1 MLETRDEWINL
12 FFDNVRNKRGIDKP
26 AFEEGIKWLYNDLL
40 KKPTPKIIYCDG
52 WLSCLLTIAILKNKN
67 LIKKSWASVRASV
80 RASVWD
86 SVGAPV
92 GASIMASVRASAW
105 DSVGAPVGDSAW
117 DSVKASVWDSVGAP
131 VWDSVKA
138 SIGDSIGDS
147 VGDSIRASVGDS
159 IGASVGDSVW
169 ASVGASVWAPVWDSV
184 KASIGD
190 SIGDSVGDSIRAS
203 VGDSIGDSVGDS
215 IRASVGD
222 SVWASVGASVWDSV
236 GDSVRDS
243 IRASV
248 GASVGDSVR
257 DSVGDS
263 VGDSIRAS
271 VWASVRAS
279 VRASVG
285 DSIRASVG
293 DSIRASVNEYSSY
306 IDLSN
311 YGWVSF
317 YDFFEKIN
325 LLDNFNFK
333 QYKKLIRSNVFNAYE
348 YENYVFAIQPPVYIE
363 TNLAGRLHSTTQAA
377 VQFRDGSEYY
387 FINGRSIPAWI
398 VNDKSSITKERF
410 MKETDADIKG
420 AIYESIGQQGMLDL
434 LGAKVVDRREIVHA
448 NGDREVV
455 ELLKTDD
462 LFKEIDNQPFAW
474 VSMCCPSTGTH
485 YLQGV
490 EPHHT
495 NAIEAIASLSPFN
508 AKDYSFNFR
517 A

>member
-40 KKPTPKIIYCDG
+40 EKPTPKIIYCDG
-52 WLSCLLTIAILKNKN
+52 WLSCLLAIAILKNKN
-67 LIKKSWASVRASV
+67 LIKKSWDSVGDSV
-80 RASVWD
+80 GDSVWD
-86 SVGAPV
+86 SV
-92 GASIMASVRASAW
+92 R
-105 DSVGAPVGDSAW
+105 
-117 DSVKASVWDSVGAP
+117 ASVWDSVGAP

-147 VGDSIRASVGDS
+147 VR
-159 IGASVGDSVW
+159 
-169 ASVGASVWAPVWDSV
+169 
-184 KASIGD
+184 
-190 SIGDSVGDSIRAS
+190 
-203 VGDSIGDSVGDS
+203 
-215 IRASVGD
+215 
-222 SVWASVGASVWDSV
+222 
-236 GDSVRDS
+236 DSVRD
-243 IRASV
+243 
-248 GASVGDSVR
+248 
-257 DSVGDS
+257 
-263 VGDSIRAS
+263 
-271 VWASVRAS
+271 
-279 VRASVG
+279 
-285 DSIRASVG
+285 
-293 DSIRASVNEYSSY
+293 SVNEYSSY

>member
-67 LIKKSWASVRASV
+67 LIKKSWASVGASV
-80 RASVWD
+80 R
-86 SVGAPV
+86 
-92 GASIMASVRASAW
+92 
-105 DSVGAPVGDSAW
+105 
-117 DSVKASVWDSVGAP
+117 
-131 VWDSVKA
+131 
-138 SIGDSIGDS
+138 
-147 VGDSIRASVGDS
+147 
-159 IGASVGDSVW
+159 DSVW
-169 ASVGASVWAPVWDSV
+169 
-184 KASIGD
+184 
-190 SIGDSVGDSIRAS
+190 
-203 VGDSIGDSVGDS
+203 
-215 IRASVGD
+215 
-222 SVWASVGASVWDSV
+222 ASVWDSV
-236 GDSVRDS
+236 GDSVWAS
-243 IRASV
+243 VWASVEASV
-248 GASVGDSVR
+248 GASVEASVK
-257 DSVGDS
+257 DSVGAS
-263 VGDSIRAS
+263 VWDS
-271 VWASVRAS
+271 VWASV
-279 VRASVG
+279 G
-285 DSIRASVG
+285 
-293 DSIRASVNEYSSY
+293 ASVNEYSSY

-311 YGWVSF
+311 YGWASF

-398 VNDKSSITKERF
+398 VNDKSSITKEQF

-455 ELLKTDD
+455 ELLKTND

>member
-40 KKPTPKIIYCDG
+40 EKPTPKIIYCDG
-52 WLSCLLTIAILKNKN
+52 WLSCLLAIAILKNKN
-67 LIKKSWASVRASV
+67 LIKKSWDSVGDSVGDSVWDSVRASVWASVRDSVGDSVRASV

-147 VGDSIRASVGDS
+147 VR
-159 IGASVGDSVW
+159 
-169 ASVGASVWAPVWDSV
+169 
-184 KASIGD
+184 
-190 SIGDSVGDSIRAS
+190 
-203 VGDSIGDSVGDS
+203 
-215 IRASVGD
+215 
-222 SVWASVGASVWDSV
+222 
-236 GDSVRDS
+236 DSVRD
-243 IRASV
+243 
-248 GASVGDSVR
+248 
-257 DSVGDS
+257 
-263 VGDSIRAS
+263 
-271 VWASVRAS
+271 
-279 VRASVG
+279 
-285 DSIRASVG
+285 
-293 DSIRASVNEYSSY
+293 SVNEYSSY

>member
-12 FFDNVRNKRGIDKP
+12 FFDNVRNKRDIDKP

-52 WLSCLLTIAILKNKN
+52 WLSCLLTIAILKDKN
-67 LIKKSWASVRASV
+67 LIKKSWA
-80 RASVWD
+80 
-86 SVGAPV
+86 P
-92 GASIMASVRASAW
+92 
-105 DSVGAPVGDSAW
+105 
-117 DSVKASVWDSVGAP
+117 VWDSVGAP
-131 VWDSVKA
+131 VWA
-138 SIGDSIGDS
+138 
-147 VGDSIRASVGDS
+147 SIRAS
-159 IGASVGDSVW
+159 
-169 ASVGASVWAPVWDSV
+169 
-184 KASIGD
+184 
-190 SIGDSVGDSIRAS
+190 IR
-203 VGDSIGDSVGDS
+203 
-215 IRASVGD
+215 
-222 SVWASVGASVWDSV
+222 ASVWDSV
-236 GDSVRDS
+236 WD
-243 IRASV
+243 
-248 GASVGDSVR
+248 
-257 DSVGDS
+257 
-263 VGDSIRAS
+263 S
-271 VWASVRAS
+271 VWASI
-279 VRASVG
+279 G
-285 DSIRASVG
+285 D
-293 DSIRASVNEYSSY
+293 SVNEYSSY

-455 ELLKTDD
+455 ELLKTND

>member
-67 LIKKSWASVRASV
+67 LIKKSWASVWDSV
-80 RASVWD
+80 WASVWD
-86 SVGAPV
+86 SVGDSVGDSVKASIMTSVWNSVGAPV
-92 GASIMASVRASAW
+92 GASIMTSVRDSAW
-105 DSVGAPVGDSAW
+105 DPVGAPVGDSAW
-117 DSVKASVWDSVGAP
+117 DSVKASVWDSVGASIR
-131 VWDSVKA
+131 DSVK
-138 SIGDSIGDS
+138 DS
-147 VGDSIRASVGDS
+147 VRDSVWTSVE
-159 IGASVGDSVW
+159 APVRDSVW
-169 ASVGASVWAPVWDSV
+169 ASVGDSV
-184 KASIGD
+184 RDSVMASIM
-190 SIGDSVGDSIRAS
+190 DSVEA
-203 VGDSIGDSVGDS
+203 
-215 IRASVGD
+215 
-222 SVWASVGASVWDSV
+222 SVWASVWDSVWDSVWASVWDSV
-236 GDSVRDS
+236 GDSV
-243 IRASV
+243 
-248 GASVGDSVR
+248 GDSVR
-257 DSVGDS
+257 DSVE
-263 VGDSIRAS
+263 
-271 VWASVRAS
+271 
-279 VRASVG
+279 
-285 DSIRASVG
+285 
-293 DSIRASVNEYSSY
+293 EYSTY

>member
-67 LIKKSWASVRASV
+67 LIKKSWASVGASV
-80 RASVWD
+80 RDSVWASVGDSVKDSVKASVKASVKDSVWDSVGDSVWD

-92 GASIMASVRASAW
+92 GDSVKA
-105 DSVGAPVGDSAW
+105 SVGAPVGDSVKASVK
-117 DSVKASVWDSVGAP
+117 DSVKASVK
-131 VWDSVKA
+131 DSVK
-138 SIGDSIGDS
+138 D
-147 VGDSIRASVGDS
+147 
-159 IGASVGDSVW
+159 SVGDSVW
-169 ASVGASVWAPVWDSV
+169 
-184 KASIGD
+184 
-190 SIGDSVGDSIRAS
+190 
-203 VGDSIGDSVGDS
+203 
-215 IRASVGD
+215 
-222 SVWASVGASVWDSV
+222 ASVWDSV
-236 GDSVRDS
+236 GDSVGAS
-243 IRASV
+243 VKASV
-248 GASVGDSVR
+248 GAPVGDSVR
-257 DSVGDS
+257 DSIRDS
-263 VGDSIRAS
+263 VW
-271 VWASVRAS
+271 V
-279 VRASVG
+279 
-285 DSIRASVG
+285 
-293 DSIRASVNEYSSY
+293 SVNEYSSY

-311 YGWVSF
+311 YGWASF

-398 VNDKSSITKERF
+398 VNDKSSITKEQF

-455 ELLKTDD
+455 ELLKTND

>member
-67 LIKKSWASVRASV
+67 LIKKSWDSVGDSV
-80 RASVWD
+80 GDSVMASVWD
-86 SVGAPV
+86 SVGT
-92 GASIMASVRASAW
+92 SVR
-105 DSVGAPVGDSAW
+105 D
-117 DSVKASVWDSVGAP
+117 
-131 VWDSVKA
+131 
-138 SIGDSIGDS
+138 
-147 VGDSIRASVGDS
+147 
-159 IGASVGDSVW
+159 SVGDSVW
-169 ASVGASVWAPVWDSV
+169 ASV
-184 KASIGD
+184 
-190 SIGDSVGDSIRAS
+190 
-203 VGDSIGDSVGDS
+203 
-215 IRASVGD
+215 
-222 SVWASVGASVWDSV
+222 
-236 GDSVRDS
+236 
-243 IRASV
+243 
-248 GASVGDSVR
+248 
-257 DSVGDS
+257 
-263 VGDSIRAS
+263 RAS
-271 VWASVRAS
+271 VWASVRDSVWDS
-279 VRASVG
+279 VRDSVR
-285 DSIRASVG
+285 D
-293 DSIRASVNEYSSY
+293 SVNEYSSY

-462 LFKEIDNQPFAW
+462 LFEEIDNQPFAW

>member
-12 FFDNVRNKRGIDKP
+12 FFDNVRNKRDIDKP

-52 WLSCLLTIAILKNKN
+52 WLSCLLTIAILKDKN
-67 LIKKSWASVRASV
+67 LIKKSWA
-80 RASVWD
+80 
-86 SVGAPV
+86 PV
-92 GASIMASVRASAW
+92 G
-105 DSVGAPVGDSAW
+105 
-117 DSVKASVWDSVGAP
+117 DSVGAP
-131 VWDSVKA
+131 VWA
-138 SIGDSIGDS
+138 SI
-147 VGDSIRASVGDS
+147 R
-159 IGASVGDSVW
+159 
-169 ASVGASVWAPVWDSV
+169 
-184 KASIGD
+184 
-190 SIGDSVGDSIRAS
+190 
-203 VGDSIGDSVGDS
+203 
-215 IRASVGD
+215 
-222 SVWASVGASVWDSV
+222 ASVWDSV
-236 GDSVRDS
+236 GDSVGASVWDSVWASVWASVGDS
-243 IRASV
+243 IMDSVMASVKDSIMASVKASVRASV
-248 GASVGDSVR
+248 GASVRDSIMDSVGDSVR
-257 DSVGDS
+257 DSVRDS
-263 VGDSIRAS
+263 VM
-271 VWASVRAS
+271 
-279 VRASVG
+279 
-285 DSIRASVG
+285 
-293 DSIRASVNEYSSY
+293 ASVNEYSSY

>member
-12 FFDNVRNKRGIDKP
+12 FFDNVRNKRDIRQACFRRRDQM
-26 AFEEGIKWLYNDLL
+26 ALQRFAE
-40 KKPTPKIIYCDG
+40 KPTPKIIYCDG
-52 WLSCLLTIAILKNKN
+52 WLSCLLTIAILKDKN
-67 LIKKSWASVRASV
+67 LIKKSWAPVWDSVGAPVWASI

-92 GASIMASVRASAW
+92 GAS
-105 DSVGAPVGDSAW
+105 VGAPVGAPVGASVMASIRDSAW
-117 DSVKASVWDSVGAP
+117 DSAWGSVGDSVRASVWDSVGAP
-131 VWDSVKA
+131 VWA
-138 SIGDSIGDS
+138 
-147 VGDSIRASVGDS
+147 SIRASVR
-159 IGASVGDSVW
+159 APVW
-169 ASVGASVWAPVWDSV
+169 AS
-184 KASIGD
+184 I
-190 SIGDSVGDSIRAS
+190 
-203 VGDSIGDSVGDS
+203 
-215 IRASVGD
+215 
-222 SVWASVGASVWDSV
+222 
-236 GDSVRDS
+236 
-243 IRASV
+243 
-248 GASVGDSVR
+248 
-257 DSVGDS
+257 
-263 VGDSIRAS
+263 
-271 VWASVRAS
+271 RAS
-279 VRASVG
+279 VRASVWA
-285 DSIRASVG
+285 SIRASVRASVWDSGWDSVWASIG
-293 DSIRASVNEYSSY
+293 DSVNEYSSY

-455 ELLKTDD
+455 ELLKTND

>member
-52 WLSCLLTIAILKNKN
+52 WLSCLLTIAILKDKN
-67 LIKKSWASVRASV
+67 LIKKSWASVGDSV
-80 RASVWD
+80 MASVWA
-86 SVGAPV
+86 SVG
-92 GASIMASVRASAW
+92 
-105 DSVGAPVGDSAW
+105 
-117 DSVKASVWDSVGAP
+117 DSVKASVWDSVRG
-131 VWDSVKA
+131 
-138 SIGDSIGDS
+138 
-147 VGDSIRASVGDS
+147 
-159 IGASVGDSVW
+159 SVW
-169 ASVGASVWAPVWDSV
+169 
-184 KASIGD
+184 
-190 SIGDSVGDSIRAS
+190 
-203 VGDSIGDSVGDS
+203 
-215 IRASVGD
+215 
-222 SVWASVGASVWDSV
+222 
-236 GDSVRDS
+236 
-243 IRASV
+243 
-248 GASVGDSVR
+248 

-263 VGDSIRAS
+263 VGDSIMDS
-271 VWASVRAS
+271 VKDSVM
-279 VRASVG
+279 
-285 DSIRASVG
+285 D
-293 DSIRASVNEYSSY
+293 SVNEYSSY

-455 ELLKTDD
+455 ELLKTND

>member
-67 LIKKSWASVRASV
+67 LIKKSWDSAWDSVWASVRDSIGASVWASVEAPVKDSVWDSVMDSVKDSVWASV
-80 RASVWD
+80 RDSVMDSVKDSVWASVWD
-86 SVGAPV
+86 SV
-92 GASIMASVRASAW
+92 M
-105 DSVGAPVGDSAW
+105 DSVED
-117 DSVKASVWDSVGAP
+117 SVWDSVR
-131 VWDSVKA
+131 D
-138 SIGDSIGDS
+138 
-147 VGDSIRASVGDS
+147 
-159 IGASVGDSVW
+159 
-169 ASVGASVWAPVWDSV
+169 
-184 KASIGD
+184 
-190 SIGDSVGDSIRAS
+190 
-203 VGDSIGDSVGDS
+203 
-215 IRASVGD
+215 
-222 SVWASVGASVWDSV
+222 SVWDSV
-236 GDSVRDS
+236 GDSVMASVGDSVWDSVRDSVMDSIRDS

-248 GASVGDSVR
+248 WDSVM
-257 DSVGDS
+257 
-263 VGDSIRAS
+263 
-271 VWASVRAS
+271 
-279 VRASVG
+279 
-285 DSIRASVG
+285 

-387 FINGRSIPAWI
+387 FINGRPIPAWI

>member
-12 FFDNVRNKRGIDKP
+12 FFDNVRNKRDIDKP

-52 WLSCLLTIAILKNKN
+52 WLSCLLTIAILKDKN
-67 LIKKSWASVRASV
+67 LIKKSWA
-80 RASVWD
+80 
-86 SVGAPV
+86 PV
-92 GASIMASVRASAW
+92 
-105 DSVGAPVGDSAW
+105 
-117 DSVKASVWDSVGAP
+117 
-131 VWDSVKA
+131 
-138 SIGDSIGDS
+138 
-147 VGDSIRASVGDS
+147 
-159 IGASVGDSVW
+159 
-169 ASVGASVWAPVWDSV
+169 
-184 KASIGD
+184 
-190 SIGDSVGDSIRAS
+190 
-203 VGDSIGDSVGDS
+203 
-215 IRASVGD
+215 RASVGD
-222 SVWASVGASVWDSV
+222 SVMASIGDSVWDSV
-236 GDSVRDS
+236 W
-243 IRASV
+243 
-248 GASVGDSVR
+248 DSVR
-257 DSVGDS
+257 DSVM
-263 VGDSIRAS
+263 
-271 VWASVRAS
+271 ASVRAS

-285 DSIRASVG
+285 DSVG
-293 DSIRASVNEYSSY
+293 DSVNEYSSY

-455 ELLKTDD
+455 ELLKTND

>member
-12 FFDNVRNKRGIDKP
+12 FFDNVRNKRGIDEP

-52 WLSCLLTIAILKNKN
+52 WLSCLLTIAILKDKN
-67 LIKKSWASVRASV
+67 LIKKLWASVGN
-80 RASVWD
+80 SVWD
-86 SVGAPV
+86 SVRN
-92 GASIMASVRASAW
+92 SV
-105 DSVGAPVGDSAW
+105 D
-117 DSVKASVWDSVGAP
+117 
-131 VWDSVKA
+131 
-138 SIGDSIGDS
+138 
-147 VGDSIRASVGDS
+147 
-159 IGASVGDSVW
+159 
-169 ASVGASVWAPVWDSV
+169 
-184 KASIGD
+184 
-190 SIGDSVGDSIRAS
+190 
-203 VGDSIGDSVGDS
+203 
-215 IRASVGD
+215 
-222 SVWASVGASVWDSV
+222 
-236 GDSVRDS
+236 
-243 IRASV
+243 
-248 GASVGDSVR
+248 
-257 DSVGDS
+257 
-263 VGDSIRAS
+263 
-271 VWASVRAS
+271 
-279 VRASVG
+279 
-285 DSIRASVG
+285 
-293 DSIRASVNEYSSY
+293 EYSSY

>member
-52 WLSCLLTIAILKNKN
+52 WLSCLLTIAILKDKN
-67 LIKKSWASVRASV
+67 LIKKSWDSVMASVKDSVMDSVRAS
-80 RASVWD
+80 
-86 SVGAPV
+86 
-92 GASIMASVRASAW
+92 I
-105 DSVGAPVGDSAW
+105 
-117 DSVKASVWDSVGAP
+117 K
-131 VWDSVKA
+131 
-138 SIGDSIGDS
+138 
-147 VGDSIRASVGDS
+147 
-159 IGASVGDSVW
+159 
-169 ASVGASVWAPVWDSV
+169 
-184 KASIGD
+184 
-190 SIGDSVGDSIRAS
+190 
-203 VGDSIGDSVGDS
+203 
-215 IRASVGD
+215 
-222 SVWASVGASVWDSV
+222 
-236 GDSVRDS
+236 
-243 IRASV
+243 
-248 GASVGDSVR
+248 ASVGDSVR

-263 VGDSIRAS
+263 VWDS
-271 VWASVRAS
+271 VWD
-279 VRASVG
+279 SVG
-285 DSIRASVG
+285 DSVWDSVG
-293 DSIRASVNEYSSY
+293 DSVNEYSSY

-455 ELLKTDD
+455 ELLKTND

>member
-40 KKPTPKIIYCDG
+40 EKPTPKIIYCDG
-52 WLSCLLTIAILKNKN
+52 WLSCLLAIAILKNKN
-67 LIKKSWASVRASV
+67 LIKKSWDSVGDSVGDSVWASVRASVWASVRDSVGDSVRASVKASVWDSVGASVGASVRASV

-147 VGDSIRASVGDS
+147 VR
-159 IGASVGDSVW
+159 
-169 ASVGASVWAPVWDSV
+169 
-184 KASIGD
+184 
-190 SIGDSVGDSIRAS
+190 
-203 VGDSIGDSVGDS
+203 
-215 IRASVGD
+215 
-222 SVWASVGASVWDSV
+222 
-236 GDSVRDS
+236 DSVRD
-243 IRASV
+243 
-248 GASVGDSVR
+248 
-257 DSVGDS
+257 
-263 VGDSIRAS
+263 
-271 VWASVRAS
+271 
-279 VRASVG
+279 
-285 DSIRASVG
+285 
-293 DSIRASVNEYSSY
+293 SVNEYSSY

>member
-67 LIKKSWASVRASV
+67 LIKKSWDSVRDSVWASVGASVMASIRASV
-80 RASVWD
+80 WDSVWDSVGDSVWASVKASVGASVKASVWD
-86 SVGAPV
+86 SVGASVKASVGDSVWASVWASVEASV
-92 GASIMASVRASAW
+92 GASVKASVKDSVGASVWDSVW
-105 DSVGAPVGDSAW
+105 DSVGASVW
-117 DSVKASVWDSVGAP
+117 DSVKASVWDSVGA
-131 VWDSVKA
+131 
-138 SIGDSIGDS
+138 
-147 VGDSIRASVGDS
+147 
-159 IGASVGDSVW
+159 
-169 ASVGASVWAPVWDSV
+169 
-184 KASIGD
+184 
-190 SIGDSVGDSIRAS
+190 
-203 VGDSIGDSVGDS
+203 
-215 IRASVGD
+215 
-222 SVWASVGASVWDSV
+222 SVWD
-236 GDSVRDS
+236 
-243 IRASV
+243 
-248 GASVGDSVR
+248 
-257 DSVGDS
+257 
-263 VGDSIRAS
+263 
-271 VWASVRAS
+271 
-279 VRASVG
+279 
-285 DSIRASVG
+285 
-293 DSIRASVNEYSSY
+293 SVNEYSSY

-311 YGWVSF
+311 YGWASF

-398 VNDKSSITKERF
+398 VNDKSSITKEQF

-448 NGDREVV
+448 NGDREVI

-462 LFKEIDNQPFAW
+462 LFKEVDNQPFAW

>member
-52 WLSCLLTIAILKNKN
+52 WLSCLLTIAILKDKN
-67 LIKKSWASVRASV
+67 LIKKSWDSVGAPV

-86 SVGAPV
+86 SVGASV
-92 GASIMASVRASAW
+92 GDSVWNSVWDSVWDSVWASVWASVKASVGDSVRASVWDSVW
-105 DSVGAPVGDSAW
+105 DSVGDSVGASVW
-117 DSVKASVWDSVGAP
+117 DSVKASVGDSVEDSVWASVKASVKASVGASVWDSVWDSVGA
-131 VWDSVKA
+131 SV
-138 SIGDSIGDS
+138 
-147 VGDSIRASVGDS
+147 
-159 IGASVGDSVW
+159 GASVWDSVW
-169 ASVGASVWAPVWDSV
+169 ASVGASVWASV
-184 KASIGD
+184 K
-190 SIGDSVGDSIRAS
+190 
-203 VGDSIGDSVGDS
+203 
-215 IRASVGD
+215 
-222 SVWASVGASVWDSV
+222 
-236 GDSVRDS
+236 
-243 IRASV
+243 ASV
-248 GASVGDSVR
+248 GASVGD
-257 DSVGDS
+257 
-263 VGDSIRAS
+263 
-271 VWASVRAS
+271 
-279 VRASVG
+279 
-285 DSIRASVG
+285 
-293 DSIRASVNEYSSY
+293 SVNEYSSY

-455 ELLKTDD
+455 ELLKTND

>member
-12 FFDNVRNKRGIDKP
+12 FFDNVRNKRDIDKP

-52 WLSCLLTIAILKNKN
+52 WLSCLLTIAILKDKN
-67 LIKKSWASVRASV
+67 LIKKSWA
-80 RASVWD
+80 
-86 SVGAPV
+86 P
-92 GASIMASVRASAW
+92 
-105 DSVGAPVGDSAW
+105 
-117 DSVKASVWDSVGAP
+117 VWDSVGAP
-131 VWDSVKA
+131 VWA
-138 SIGDSIGDS
+138 
-147 VGDSIRASVGDS
+147 SIRASVRDS
-159 IGASVGDSVW
+159 VWDSVW
-169 ASVGASVWAPVWDSV
+169 AS
-184 KASIGD
+184 IGD
-190 SIGDSVGDSIRAS
+190 
-203 VGDSIGDSVGDS
+203 
-215 IRASVGD
+215 
-222 SVWASVGASVWDSV
+222 
-236 GDSVRDS
+236 
-243 IRASV
+243 
-248 GASVGDSVR
+248 
-257 DSVGDS
+257 
-263 VGDSIRAS
+263 
-271 VWASVRAS
+271 
-279 VRASVG
+279 
-285 DSIRASVG
+285 
-293 DSIRASVNEYSSY
+293 SVNEYSSY

-455 ELLKTDD
+455 ELLKTND

>member
-12 FFDNVRNKRGIDKP
+12 FFDNVRNKRGIDEP

-52 WLSCLLTIAILKNKN
+52 WLSCLLTIAILKDKN
-67 LIKKSWASVRASV
+67 LIKKLWASV

-86 SVGAPV
+86 SIGNSVGNSVWDSVWNSVRDSV
-92 GASIMASVRASAW
+92 GASVWNSVWDSVRASVW
-105 DSVGAPVGDSAW
+105 N
-117 DSVKASVWDSVGAP
+117 SVKASVKDSVGA
-131 VWDSVKA
+131 SIKA
-138 SIGDSIGDS
+138 SIK
-147 VGDSIRASVGDS
+147 ASVE
-159 IGASVGDSVW
+159 ASVGDSVW
-169 ASVGASVWAPVWDSV
+169 
-184 KASIGD
+184 
-190 SIGDSVGDSIRAS
+190 
-203 VGDSIGDSVGDS
+203 
-215 IRASVGD
+215 
-222 SVWASVGASVWDSV
+222 
-236 GDSVRDS
+236 
-243 IRASV
+243 
-248 GASVGDSVR
+248 DSVR
-257 DSVGDS
+257 DSVD
-263 VGDSIRAS
+263 
-271 VWASVRAS
+271 
-279 VRASVG
+279 
-285 DSIRASVG
+285 
-293 DSIRASVNEYSSY
+293 EYSSY

>member
-12 FFDNVRNKRGIDKP
+12 FFDNVRNKRDIDKP

-67 LIKKSWASVRASV
+67 LIKKSWASV
-80 RASVWD
+80 
-86 SVGAPV
+86 
-92 GASIMASVRASAW
+92 
-105 DSVGAPVGDSAW
+105 
-117 DSVKASVWDSVGAP
+117 
-131 VWDSVKA
+131 
-138 SIGDSIGDS
+138 
-147 VGDSIRASVGDS
+147 
-159 IGASVGDSVW
+159 
-169 ASVGASVWAPVWDSV
+169 
-184 KASIGD
+184 
-190 SIGDSVGDSIRAS
+190 
-203 VGDSIGDSVGDS
+203 
-215 IRASVGD
+215 
-222 SVWASVGASVWDSV
+222 GASVWDSV
-236 GDSVRDS
+236 WDL
-243 IRASV
+243 V
-248 GASVGDSVR
+248 GA
-257 DSVGDS
+257 S

-279 VRASVG
+279 VGASVG

>member
-12 FFDNVRNKRGIDKP
+12 FFDNVRNKRDIDKP

-52 WLSCLLTIAILKNKN
+52 WLSCLLTIAILKDKN
-67 LIKKSWASVRASV
+67 LIKKSWA
-80 RASVWD
+80 
-86 SVGAPV
+86 PV
-92 GASIMASVRASAW
+92 G
-105 DSVGAPVGDSAW
+105 
-117 DSVKASVWDSVGAP
+117 DSVGAP
-131 VWDSVKA
+131 VWA
-138 SIGDSIGDS
+138 SI
-147 VGDSIRASVGDS
+147 R
-159 IGASVGDSVW
+159 
-169 ASVGASVWAPVWDSV
+169 
-184 KASIGD
+184 
-190 SIGDSVGDSIRAS
+190 
-203 VGDSIGDSVGDS
+203 
-215 IRASVGD
+215 
-222 SVWASVGASVWDSV
+222 ASVWDSV
-236 GDSVRDS
+236 GDSVGASVWDSVWASVWASVGDS
-243 IRASV
+243 IMDSVMASVKDSIMASVKASVRASV
-248 GASVGDSVR
+248 GASVRDSIMDSVGDSVRDSVR

-263 VGDSIRAS
+263 VKDSVWDSVRAS
-271 VWASVRAS
+271 VWASVM
-279 VRASVG
+279 
-285 DSIRASVG
+285 
-293 DSIRASVNEYSSY
+293 ASVNEYSSY

>member
-40 KKPTPKIIYCDG
+40 NKPTPKIIYCDG

-67 LIKKSWASVRASV
+67 LIKKSWASVRDSVGDSVEASVKASVWASVKDSVWDSVKDSVKDSVWASV
-80 RASVWD
+80 RASVGASVMDSIWASVKASVKD
-86 SVGAPV
+86 SVKDSV
-92 GASIMASVRASAW
+92 MDSVR
-105 DSVGAPVGDSAW
+105 DSVEA
-117 DSVKASVWDSVGAP
+117 SVKASVWDSV
-131 VWDSVKA
+131 
-138 SIGDSIGDS
+138 
-147 VGDSIRASVGDS
+147 
-159 IGASVGDSVW
+159 
-169 ASVGASVWAPVWDSV
+169 
-184 KASIGD
+184 
-190 SIGDSVGDSIRAS
+190 
-203 VGDSIGDSVGDS
+203 
-215 IRASVGD
+215 
-222 SVWASVGASVWDSV
+222 
-236 GDSVRDS
+236 RD
-243 IRASV
+243 
-248 GASVGDSVR
+248 
-257 DSVGDS
+257 
-263 VGDSIRAS
+263 
-271 VWASVRAS
+271 
-279 VRASVG
+279 
-285 DSIRASVG
+285 
-293 DSIRASVNEYSSY
+293 SVNEYSSY

-398 VNDKSSITKERF
+398 VNDKSSITKKRF

>member
-12 FFDNVRNKRGIDKP
+12 FFDNVRNKRDIDKP

-52 WLSCLLTIAILKNKN
+52 WLSCLLTIAILKDKN
-67 LIKKSWASVRASV
+67 LIKKSWAPVWDSVGAPVWASI

-92 GASIMASVRASAW
+92 GASVGAPVGAPVGASAWASAWDSVKDSVW
-105 DSVGAPVGDSAW
+105 DSVGAPVGAPVGASVMASIRDSAW
-117 DSVKASVWDSVGAP
+117 DSAWGSVGDSVRASVWDSVGAP
-131 VWDSVKA
+131 VWA
-138 SIGDSIGDS
+138 SI
-147 VGDSIRASVGDS
+147 
-159 IGASVGDSVW
+159 
-169 ASVGASVWAPVWDSV
+169 
-184 KASIGD
+184 
-190 SIGDSVGDSIRAS
+190 
-203 VGDSIGDSVGDS
+203 
-215 IRASVGD
+215 
-222 SVWASVGASVWDSV
+222 
-236 GDSVRDS
+236 
-243 IRASV
+243 
-248 GASVGDSVR
+248 
-257 DSVGDS
+257 
-263 VGDSIRAS
+263 
-271 VWASVRAS
+271 RAS
-279 VRASVG
+279 VRASVWDSVWDSVWASIG
-285 DSIRASVG
+285 D
-293 DSIRASVNEYSSY
+293 SVNEYSSY

-455 ELLKTDD
+455 ELLKTND

>member
-67 LIKKSWASVRASV
+67 LIKKSWASVK
-80 RASVWD
+80 D
-86 SVGAPV
+86 
-92 GASIMASVRASAW
+92 
-105 DSVGAPVGDSAW
+105 
-117 DSVKASVWDSVGAP
+117 
-131 VWDSVKA
+131 
-138 SIGDSIGDS
+138 
-147 VGDSIRASVGDS
+147 
-159 IGASVGDSVW
+159 
-169 ASVGASVWAPVWDSV
+169 
-184 KASIGD
+184 
-190 SIGDSVGDSIRAS
+190 
-203 VGDSIGDSVGDS
+203 
-215 IRASVGD
+215 
-222 SVWASVGASVWDSV
+222 SVGASVWDSV
-236 GDSVRDS
+236 W
-243 IRASV
+243 ASV
-248 GASVGDSVR
+248 G
-257 DSVGDS
+257 
-263 VGDSIRAS
+263 
-271 VWASVRAS
+271 
-279 VRASVG
+279 
-285 DSIRASVG
+285 
-293 DSIRASVNEYSSY
+293 ASVNEYSSY

-311 YGWVSF
+311 YGWASF

-398 VNDKSSITKERF
+398 VNDKSSITKEQF

-455 ELLKTDD
+455 ELLKTND

>member
-40 KKPTPKIIYCDG
+40 EKPTPKIIYCDG
-52 WLSCLLTIAILKNKN
+52 WLSCLLAIAILKNKN
-67 LIKKSWASVRASV
+67 LIKKSWDSVGDSVGDSVWYSVRASVRDSVGDSVRDSVKASVWASVGASVRASV

-105 DSVGAPVGDSAW
+105 
-117 DSVKASVWDSVGAP
+117 
-131 VWDSVKA
+131 
-138 SIGDSIGDS
+138 
-147 VGDSIRASVGDS
+147 
-159 IGASVGDSVW
+159 
-169 ASVGASVWAPVWDSV
+169 ASVGASVW
-184 KASIGD
+184 
-190 SIGDSVGDSIRAS
+190 
-203 VGDSIGDSVGDS
+203 
-215 IRASVGD
+215 
-222 SVWASVGASVWDSV
+222 ASVWDSV
-236 GDSVRDS
+236 GDSVWYS
-243 IRASV
+243 VRA
-248 GASVGDSVR
+248 SVR

-263 VGDSIRAS
+263 VRDSIGDSVRD
-271 VWASVRAS
+271 SVR
-279 VRASVG
+279 
-285 DSIRASVG
+285 D
-293 DSIRASVNEYSSY
+293 SVNEYSSY

-348 YENYVFAIQPPVYIE
+348 YESYVFAIQPPVYIE

>member
-12 FFDNVRNKRGIDKP
+12 FFDNVRNKRGIDEP

-52 WLSCLLTIAILKNKN
+52 WLSCLLTIAILKDKN
-67 LIKKSWASVRASV
+67 LIKKSWAPVWDSVWDSVGAPVWASI

-92 GASIMASVRASAW
+92 GASVMASVRDSAW
-105 DSVGAPVGDSAW
+105 DSVGAPVGDS
-117 DSVKASVWDSVGAP
+117 VRDSVGAP
-131 VWDSVKA
+131 VWA
-138 SIGDSIGDS
+138 
-147 VGDSIRASVGDS
+147 SIRASV
-159 IGASVGDSVW
+159 
-169 ASVGASVWAPVWDSV
+169 
-184 KASIGD
+184 
-190 SIGDSVGDSIRAS
+190 
-203 VGDSIGDSVGDS
+203 
-215 IRASVGD
+215 
-222 SVWASVGASVWDSV
+222 
-236 GDSVRDS
+236 
-243 IRASV
+243 
-248 GASVGDSVR
+248 
-257 DSVGDS
+257 
-263 VGDSIRAS
+263 RAS
-271 VWASVRAS
+271 VWASVKDSVRDSVWAS
-279 VRASVG
+279 VR
-285 DSIRASVG
+285 D
-293 DSIRASVNEYSSY
+293 SVNEYSSY

-455 ELLKTDD
+455 ELLKTND

>member
-12 FFDNVRNKRGIDKP
+12 FFDNVRNKRDIDKP

-52 WLSCLLTIAILKNKN
+52 WLSCLLTIAILKDKN
-67 LIKKSWASVRASV
+67 LIKKSWAPVWASVGAPVGAPVGASVMASIRDSAWDSAWGSVGDSV

-86 SVGAPV
+86 SV
-92 GASIMASVRASAW
+92 W
-105 DSVGAPVGDSAW
+105 
-117 DSVKASVWDSVGAP
+117 
-131 VWDSVKA
+131 
-138 SIGDSIGDS
+138 
-147 VGDSIRASVGDS
+147 
-159 IGASVGDSVW
+159 DSVW
-169 ASVGASVWAPVWDSV
+169 AS
-184 KASIGD
+184 IGD
-190 SIGDSVGDSIRAS
+190 
-203 VGDSIGDSVGDS
+203 
-215 IRASVGD
+215 
-222 SVWASVGASVWDSV
+222 
-236 GDSVRDS
+236 
-243 IRASV
+243 
-248 GASVGDSVR
+248 
-257 DSVGDS
+257 
-263 VGDSIRAS
+263 
-271 VWASVRAS
+271 
-279 VRASVG
+279 
-285 DSIRASVG
+285 
-293 DSIRASVNEYSSY
+293 SVNEYSSY
-306 IDLSN
+306 IDLLN

-455 ELLKTDD
+455 ELLKTND

>member
-67 LIKKSWASVRASV
+67 LIKKSWASV
-80 RASVWD
+80 
-86 SVGAPV
+86 
-92 GASIMASVRASAW
+92 
-105 DSVGAPVGDSAW
+105 
-117 DSVKASVWDSVGAP
+117 
-131 VWDSVKA
+131 
-138 SIGDSIGDS
+138 
-147 VGDSIRASVGDS
+147 
-159 IGASVGDSVW
+159 GDSVW
-169 ASVGASVWAPVWDSV
+169 ASV
-184 KASIGD
+184 
-190 SIGDSVGDSIRAS
+190 
-203 VGDSIGDSVGDS
+203 
-215 IRASVGD
+215 
-222 SVWASVGASVWDSV
+222 WASVG
-236 GDSVRDS
+236 
-243 IRASV
+243 
-248 GASVGDSVR
+248 
-257 DSVGDS
+257 
-263 VGDSIRAS
+263 
-271 VWASVRAS
+271 
-279 VRASVG
+279 
-285 DSIRASVG
+285 
-293 DSIRASVNEYSSY
+293 ASVNEYSSY

-311 YGWVSF
+311 YGWASF

-398 VNDKSSITKERF
+398 VNDKSSITKEQF

-455 ELLKTDD
+455 ELLKTND

>member
-67 LIKKSWASVRASV
+67 LIKKSWVSVE
-80 RASVWD
+80 D
-86 SVGAPV
+86 
-92 GASIMASVRASAW
+92 
-105 DSVGAPVGDSAW
+105 
-117 DSVKASVWDSVGAP
+117 
-131 VWDSVKA
+131 
-138 SIGDSIGDS
+138 
-147 VGDSIRASVGDS
+147 
-159 IGASVGDSVW
+159 
-169 ASVGASVWAPVWDSV
+169 SVGASVKDSV
-184 KASIGD
+184 K
-190 SIGDSVGDSIRAS
+190 
-203 VGDSIGDSVGDS
+203 
-215 IRASVGD
+215 
-222 SVWASVGASVWDSV
+222 
-236 GDSVRDS
+236 
-243 IRASV
+243 
-248 GASVGDSVR
+248 
-257 DSVGDS
+257 
-263 VGDSIRAS
+263 
-271 VWASVRAS
+271 
-279 VRASVG
+279 
-285 DSIRASVG
+285 
-293 DSIRASVNEYSSY
+293 ASVNEYSSY

-311 YGWVSF
+311 YGWASF

-398 VNDKSSITKERF
+398 VNDKSSITKEQF

-455 ELLKTDD
+455 ELLKTND

>member
-12 FFDNVRNKRGIDKP
+12 FFDNVRNKRDIDKP

-52 WLSCLLTIAILKNKN
+52 WLSCLLTIAILKDKN
-67 LIKKSWASVRASV
+67 LIKKSWAPVWDSVGAPVWASI

-92 GASIMASVRASAW
+92 GASVGAPVGAPVGASAW
-105 DSVGAPVGDSAW
+105 DSVKD
-117 DSVKASVWDSVGAP
+117 SVWDSV
-131 VWDSVKA
+131 WA
-138 SIGDSIGDS
+138 SIGD
-147 VGDSIRASVGDS
+147 
-159 IGASVGDSVW
+159 
-169 ASVGASVWAPVWDSV
+169 
-184 KASIGD
+184 
-190 SIGDSVGDSIRAS
+190 
-203 VGDSIGDSVGDS
+203 
-215 IRASVGD
+215 
-222 SVWASVGASVWDSV
+222 
-236 GDSVRDS
+236 
-243 IRASV
+243 
-248 GASVGDSVR
+248 
-257 DSVGDS
+257 
-263 VGDSIRAS
+263 
-271 VWASVRAS
+271 
-279 VRASVG
+279 
-285 DSIRASVG
+285 
-293 DSIRASVNEYSSY
+293 SVNEYSSY

-410 MKETDADIKG
+410 MKETDADIKR

-455 ELLKTDD
+455 ELLKTND

>member
-67 LIKKSWASVRASV
+67 LIKKSWASV
-80 RASVWD
+80 
-86 SVGAPV
+86 GA
-92 GASIMASVRASAW
+92 
-105 DSVGAPVGDSAW
+105 
-117 DSVKASVWDSVGAP
+117 SVKASVK
-131 VWDSVKA
+131 DSVK
-138 SIGDSIGDS
+138 DS
-147 VGDSIRASVGDS
+147 VGDSVWASVWASVEASVGASVEASVKDS
-159 IGASVGDSVW
+159 VGASVWDSVW
-169 ASVGASVWAPVWDSV
+169 ASVGASVWASVKDSV
-184 KASIGD
+184 KAS
-190 SIGDSVGDSIRAS
+190 VGAP
-203 VGDSIGDSVGDS
+203 
-215 IRASVGD
+215 VGD
-222 SVWASVGASVWDSV
+222 SVKA
-236 GDSVRDS
+236 SVRDS

-248 GASVGDSVR
+248 WDSVM
-257 DSVGDS
+257 
-263 VGDSIRAS
+263 
-271 VWASVRAS
+271 
-279 VRASVG
+279 
-285 DSIRASVG
+285 

-387 FINGRSIPAWI
+387 FINGRPIPAWI

>member
-67 LIKKSWASVRASV
+67 LIKKSWASVWASV
-80 RASVWD
+80 RDSVWASVWD
-86 SVGAPV
+86 SVGA
-92 GASIMASVRASAW
+92 
-105 DSVGAPVGDSAW
+105 SVGAPVGDSVKA
-117 DSVKASVWDSVGAP
+117 SVKASVK
-131 VWDSVKA
+131 DSVK
-138 SIGDSIGDS
+138 D
-147 VGDSIRASVGDS
+147 
-159 IGASVGDSVW
+159 SVGDSVW
-169 ASVGASVWAPVWDSV
+169 ASVWASVEASVGASVEASV
-184 KASIGD
+184 KD
-190 SIGDSVGDSIRAS
+190 
-203 VGDSIGDSVGDS
+203 
-215 IRASVGD
+215 
-222 SVWASVGASVWDSV
+222 SVGASVWDSV
-236 GDSVRDS
+236 W
-243 IRASV
+243 ASV
-248 GASVGDSVR
+248 G
-257 DSVGDS
+257 
-263 VGDSIRAS
+263 
-271 VWASVRAS
+271 
-279 VRASVG
+279 
-285 DSIRASVG
+285 
-293 DSIRASVNEYSSY
+293 ASVNEYSSY

-311 YGWVSF
+311 YGWASF

-398 VNDKSSITKERF
+398 VNDKSSITKELF

-455 ELLKTDD
+455 ELLKTND

-490 EPHHT
+490 EPPHT

>member
-40 KKPTPKIIYCDG
+40 EKPTPKIIYCDG
-52 WLSCLLTIAILKNKN
+52 WLSCLLAIAILKNKN
-67 LIKKSWASVRASV
+67 LIKKSWDSVGDSVGDSVWDSVRASVRASVGDSVRDSVKASVWASVGASVRASV

-147 VGDSIRASVGDS
+147 VR
-159 IGASVGDSVW
+159 
-169 ASVGASVWAPVWDSV
+169 
-184 KASIGD
+184 
-190 SIGDSVGDSIRAS
+190 
-203 VGDSIGDSVGDS
+203 
-215 IRASVGD
+215 
-222 SVWASVGASVWDSV
+222 
-236 GDSVRDS
+236 DSVRD
-243 IRASV
+243 
-248 GASVGDSVR
+248 
-257 DSVGDS
+257 
-263 VGDSIRAS
+263 
-271 VWASVRAS
+271 
-279 VRASVG
+279 
-285 DSIRASVG
+285 
-293 DSIRASVNEYSSY
+293 SVNEYSSY

>member
-67 LIKKSWASVRASV
+67 LIKKSWASVKDSV
-80 RASVWD
+80 KDSVMDSVWD
-86 SVGAPV
+86 SV
-92 GASIMASVRASAW
+92 
-105 DSVGAPVGDSAW
+105 
-117 DSVKASVWDSVGAP
+117 
-131 VWDSVKA
+131 
-138 SIGDSIGDS
+138 
-147 VGDSIRASVGDS
+147 
-159 IGASVGDSVW
+159 
-169 ASVGASVWAPVWDSV
+169 
-184 KASIGD
+184 
-190 SIGDSVGDSIRAS
+190 
-203 VGDSIGDSVGDS
+203 
-215 IRASVGD
+215 
-222 SVWASVGASVWDSV
+222 
-236 GDSVRDS
+236 RD
-243 IRASV
+243 
-248 GASVGDSVR
+248 
-257 DSVGDS
+257 
-263 VGDSIRAS
+263 
-271 VWASVRAS
+271 
-279 VRASVG
+279 
-285 DSIRASVG
+285 
-293 DSIRASVNEYSSY
+293 SVNEYSSY

-398 VNDKSSITKERF
+398 VNDKSSITKKRF

>member
-12 FFDNVRNKRGIDKP
+12 FFDNVRNKRDIDKP

-52 WLSCLLTIAILKNKN
+52 WLSCLLTIAILKDKN
-67 LIKKSWASVRASV
+67 LIKKSWA
-80 RASVWD
+80 
-86 SVGAPV
+86 PV
-92 GASIMASVRASAW
+92 G
-105 DSVGAPVGDSAW
+105 
-117 DSVKASVWDSVGAP
+117 DSVGAP
-131 VWDSVKA
+131 VWA
-138 SIGDSIGDS
+138 
-147 VGDSIRASVGDS
+147 SIRASVKDS
-159 IGASVGDSVW
+159 VWDSVW
-169 ASVGASVWAPVWDSV
+169 ASV
-184 KASIGD
+184 
-190 SIGDSVGDSIRAS
+190 R
-203 VGDSIGDSVGDS
+203 
-215 IRASVGD
+215 D
-222 SVWASVGASVWDSV
+222 SVWASVRASGWDSIMDSVMASVKDSIMASVKASVRASVGASVRDSIMDSV
-236 GDSVRDS
+236 GDSVR
-243 IRASV
+243 
-248 GASVGDSVR
+248 DSVR

-263 VGDSIRAS
+263 VKDSVWDSVWASVRDS

-279 VRASVG
+279 GWDSVWASVG
-285 DSIRASVG
+285 DSV
-293 DSIRASVNEYSSY
+293 RASVNEYSSY

>member
-12 FFDNVRNKRGIDKP
+12 FFDNVRNKRDIDKP

-52 WLSCLLTIAILKNKN
+52 WLSCLLTIAILKDKN
-67 LIKKSWASVRASV
+67 LIKKSWAPVWDSVGAPVWASI

-92 GASIMASVRASAW
+92 GASVGAPVGAPVGASAW
-105 DSVGAPVGDSAW
+105 DSVKD
-117 DSVKASVWDSVGAP
+117 SVWDSVGAP
-131 VWDSVKA
+131 V
-138 SIGDSIGDS
+138 
-147 VGDSIRASVGDS
+147 
-159 IGASVGDSVW
+159 GAP
-169 ASVGASVWAPVWDSV
+169 VGASVMASIRDSAWDS
-184 KASIGD
+184 AWG
-190 SIGDSVGDSIRAS
+190 SVGD
-203 VGDSIGDSVGDS
+203 
-215 IRASVGD
+215 
-222 SVWASVGASVWDSV
+222 
-236 GDSVRDS
+236 
-243 IRASV
+243 
-248 GASVGDSVR
+248 
-257 DSVGDS
+257 
-263 VGDSIRAS
+263 
-271 VWASVRAS
+271 S

-285 DSIRASVG
+285 DSVGAPVWASIRASVRASVWDSVWDSVWASIG
-293 DSIRASVNEYSSY
+293 DSVNEYSSY

-455 ELLKTDD
+455 ELLKTND

>member
-40 KKPTPKIIYCDG
+40 EKPTPKIIYCDG
-52 WLSCLLTIAILKNKN
+52 WLSCLLAIAILKNKN
-67 LIKKSWASVRASV
+67 LIKKSWDSVGDSVGDSVWDSVWDSVRASVRASVWASVRDSVGDSVRASVKASVWDSVGASVRASVRDSVWDSVGASVGASVRASV

-131 VWDSVKA
+131 VWDSVKS

-147 VGDSIRASVGDS
+147 VRY
-159 IGASVGDSVW
+159 
-169 ASVGASVWAPVWDSV
+169 
-184 KASIGD
+184 
-190 SIGDSVGDSIRAS
+190 
-203 VGDSIGDSVGDS
+203 
-215 IRASVGD
+215 
-222 SVWASVGASVWDSV
+222 
-236 GDSVRDS
+236 SVRD
-243 IRASV
+243 
-248 GASVGDSVR
+248 
-257 DSVGDS
+257 
-263 VGDSIRAS
+263 
-271 VWASVRAS
+271 
-279 VRASVG
+279 
-285 DSIRASVG
+285 
-293 DSIRASVNEYSSY
+293 SVNEYSSY

>member
-52 WLSCLLTIAILKNKN
+52 WLSCLLTIAILKDKN
-67 LIKKSWASVRASV
+67 LIKKSWASV
-80 RASVWD
+80 
-86 SVGAPV
+86 
-92 GASIMASVRASAW
+92 
-105 DSVGAPVGDSAW
+105 
-117 DSVKASVWDSVGAP
+117 
-131 VWDSVKA
+131 
-138 SIGDSIGDS
+138 
-147 VGDSIRASVGDS
+147 
-159 IGASVGDSVW
+159 GDSVW
-169 ASVGASVWAPVWDSV
+169 ASV
-184 KASIGD
+184 K
-190 SIGDSVGDSIRAS
+190 
-203 VGDSIGDSVGDS
+203 
-215 IRASVGD
+215 
-222 SVWASVGASVWDSV
+222 ASVGASVWDSV
-236 GDSVRDS
+236 W
-243 IRASV
+243 
-248 GASVGDSVR
+248 
-257 DSVGDS
+257 DSVGD
-263 VGDSIRAS
+263 
-271 VWASVRAS
+271 
-279 VRASVG
+279 
-285 DSIRASVG
+285 
-293 DSIRASVNEYSSY
+293 SVNEYSSY

-311 YGWVSF
+311 YGWASF

-398 VNDKSSITKERF
+398 VNDKSSITKEQF

-448 NGDREVV
+448 NGDREVI

-462 LFKEIDNQPFAW
+462 LFKEVGNQPFAW

>member
-67 LIKKSWASVRASV
+67 LIKKSWASV
-80 RASVWD
+80 
-86 SVGAPV
+86 
-92 GASIMASVRASAW
+92 
-105 DSVGAPVGDSAW
+105 
-117 DSVKASVWDSVGAP
+117 
-131 VWDSVKA
+131 
-138 SIGDSIGDS
+138 
-147 VGDSIRASVGDS
+147 
-159 IGASVGDSVW
+159 GASVGDSVM
-169 ASVGASVWAPVWDSV
+169 ASVMDSV
-184 KASIGD
+184 MDSVRASIK
-190 SIGDSVGDSIRAS
+190 
-203 VGDSIGDSVGDS
+203 
-215 IRASVGD
+215 ASVGD
-222 SVWASVGASVWDSV
+222 SVRGSVWDSVGDSVRASVGASVWDSV
-236 GDSVRDS
+236 G
-243 IRASV
+243 ASV
-248 GASVGDSVR
+248 MASIR

-263 VGDSIRAS
+263 VGAS
-271 VWASVRAS
+271 VMASIK
-279 VRASVG
+279 ASVG
-285 DSIRASVG
+285 DSVRASIWDSVGAPVGASVMASVRGSVGAPVGASVMASIRDSVG
-293 DSIRASVNEYSSY
+293 DSVNEYSSY